1 MVEHLIAGAVA
12 HGMPQEQA
20 TRLAAQTCLG
30 AGKMLVKSVDSPAR
44 LRENVTSPNGTTHA
58 ALVTFGNLGFKDI
71 VEKGV
76 KAAVDRSVELGK
88 PSS

>member
-1 MVEHLIAGAVA
+1 
-12 HGMPQEQA
+12 MPREQA

-30 AGKMLVKSVDSPAR
+30 AGKMLVESIDSPEQ
-44 LRENVTSPNGTTHA
+44 LRKNVTSPNGTTHA
-58 ALVTFGNLGFKDI
+58 ALVTFDAHGLKDVI
-71 VEKGV
+71 GKGV

>member
-1 MVEHLIAGAVA
+1 
-12 HGMPQEQA
+12 
-20 TRLAAQTCLG
+20 
-30 AGKMLVKSVDSPAR
+30 MLVESVDSPAR

-58 ALVTFGNLGFKDI
+58 ALVTFDALGFKDI
-71 VEKGV
+71 VEKSV